1 MATHDITQATFKVK
15 SVIRKLEW
23 VMRLFH
29 LVKQLQI
36 YDVYHWEGENSIT
49 ERYKQGLNKGP
60 NILCCCIKTPF
71 SIM

>member
-49 ERYKQGLNKGP
+49 ERYK
-60 NILCCCIKTPF
+60 TR
-71 SIM
+71 SE